1 MLLRNALLATLDPP
15 DSPRVASGDLRIEG
29 GTITERAPGLA
40 ARPDEETIELT
51 GAPVLPG
58 LVNAHT
64 HLYSALARG
73 MPGPKEPP
81 RGFLEILERVWWR
94 LDRALDEEAVAL
106 SGLAGAIDAAL
117 SGVTLVVDHHAS
129 PSAIPGSLDA
139 LRRAVEEVGLRSV
152 LCYEVT
158 DRNGPEGRDLGLEES
173 RRFLAGG
180 PTPLTRGM
188 VGGHASFTLSEE
200 TMERLGALVD
210 ETGAPFHIHVAEDTA
225 DVEDCW
231 ERYDTGLVQR
241 LGGHGLLRPST
252 ILAHGVHLEASELD
266 VAQSR
271 GCWLAHNPRSN
282 MNNDVGYA
290 STDAFRQ
297 AALGTDGMDGDI
309 LAEARVCF
317 LRMREAG
324 RDDAMEATLHLLT
337 GGHRLAAALFER
349 PFGTLDAGAPAD
361 LVVLDYPSPTPLH
374 DGNLAGHLLFG
385 IDRSHVR
392 SVMVEGRWVV
402 LDRSVVTVDAEAVFA
417 RAREAAPR
425 LWRRMTELA
434 PTRGPAG

>member
-1 MLLRNALLATLDPP
+1 MLLRNALLATLDPQW
-15 DSPRVASGDLRIEG
+15 VASGDLRIEG
-29 GTITERAPGLA
+29 GTITERAPALTVQPG
-40 ARPDEETIELT
+40 EETVDLA
-51 GAPVLPG
+51 GALVLPG

-81 RGFLEILERVWWR
+81 RGFLEILEQVWWR
-94 LDRALDEEAVAL
+94 LDRALDEETVAL
-106 SGLAGAIDAAL
+106 SGLAGSIDAVL
-117 SGVTLVVDHHAS
+117 SGVTLVLDHHAS

-158 DRNGPEGRDLGLEES
+158 DRNGPEGCDLGLEEN
-173 RRFLAGG
+173 RRFLADG
-180 PTPLTRGM
+180 PSPVTRGM

-210 ETGAPFHIHVAEDTA
+210 ETGAPFHIHLAEDTA

-231 ERYDTGLVQR
+231 ERYGTGLVQR
-241 LGGHGLLRPST
+241 LEAHGLLRPST
-252 ILAHGVHLEASELD
+252 ILAHGVHLEATELEE
-266 VAQSR
+266 AQSR
-271 GCWLAHNPRSN
+271 GCWLVHNPRSN

-317 LRMREAG
+317 LQMREAG
-324 RDDAMEATLHLLT
+324 RDEAMEATLRLLA
-337 GGHRLAAALFER
+337 GGHRLAEALFER
-349 PFGTLDAGAPAD
+349 PFGRLDAGAPAD
-361 LVVLDYPSPTPLH
+361 LVVLEYPSPTPLH
-374 DGNLAGHLLFG
+374 EGNLAGHVLFG
-385 IDRSHVR
+385 IDRSHVH

-402 LDRSVVTVDAEAVFA
+402 RDRRLVTVDAEAVLA
-417 RAREAAPR
+417 RAREAAPG
-425 LWRRMTELA
+425 LWRRMSGLA
-434 PTRGPAG
+434 PSPGPAG

>member
-1 MLLRNALLATLDPP
+1 
-15 DSPRVASGDLRIEG
+15 
-29 GTITERAPGLA
+29 
-40 ARPDEETIELT
+40 
-51 GAPVLPG
+51 
-58 LVNAHT
+58 
-64 HLYSALARG
+64 
-73 MPGPKEPP
+73 MPGPKELP
-81 RGFLEILERVWWR
+81 RGFVEILERVWWR
-94 LDRALDEEAVAL
+94 LDRALDEETVTL

-139 LRRAVEEVGLRSV
+139 LRHAVEEVGLRSV

-158 DRNGPEGRDLGLEES
+158 DRNGLAGRDLGLEES
-173 RRFLAGG
+173 RRFLTDG
-180 PTPLTRGM
+180 PTALARGM
-188 VGGHASFTLSEE
+188 VGGHASLTLSEE

-210 ETGAPFHIHVAEDTA
+210 ESGAPFHIHVAEDTA

-231 ERYDTGLVQR
+231 ERYGTGLVQR
-241 LGGHGLLRPST
+241 LEGHGLLRPST
-252 ILAHGVHLEASELD
+252 ILAHGVHLEATEFEE
-266 VAQSR
+266 AQSR

-324 RDDAMEATLHLLT
+324 RDDAMEATLSFLA
-337 GGHRLAAALFER
+337 GGHRLAAALFGR
-349 PFGTLDAGAPAD
+349 PFGMLDVGAPAD
-361 LVVLDYPSPTPLH
+361 LVVLEYPSPTPLH
-374 DGNLAGHLLFG
+374 DDNLAGHLLFG
-385 IDRSHVR
+385 IDRSHVQ

-402 LDRSVVTVDAEAVFA
+402 RDRQLVTVDAKAVLA

-425 LWRRMTELA
+425 LWRRMESL
-434 PTRGPAG
+434 